1 MGIVIRYP
9 DLELV
14 MLIVTGTVISA
25 DFRSGQPRLRLRL
38 RLRLRERAELILYS
52 PPQSQLLLNVD
63 L

>member
-1 MGIVIRYP
+1 MGIVFRNP

-38 RLRLRERAELILYS
+38 REHAELILYIL
-52 PPQSQLLLNVD
+52 PQSQLLLNVD